1 MSLWSLSGARNR
13 LAKRKTR
20 PLLVGLLLRALMAI
34 PSLAMG
40 GRDLPEHV
48 VIELVDVG
56 DAVTDLV
63 VLTLISIRAAAHF
76 PWLIRLP

>member
-1 MSLWSLSGARNR
+1 VARSNR
-13 LAKRKTR
+13 FNKRKAR
-20 PLLVGLLLRALMAI
+20 PLLVGLLLGALMAI
-34 PSLAMG
+34 PSLSMG
-40 GRDLPEHV
+40 GRNLPEHM
-48 VIELVDVG
+48 VIELVYVG

>member
-1 MSLWSLSGARNR
+1 
-13 LAKRKTR
+13 
-20 PLLVGLLLRALMAI
+20 MAI